1 MPYYKCTTAAKVWR
15 DGIQVGG
22 EIDSVLDGAIV
33 TAARISDA
41 LYITTGT
48 RNGLRGW
55 SRPGWFQLIESTEP
69 DPEPPPPGPDP
80 VPPPTDTDA
89 DLYQFLP
96 DLDMSPNASNP
107 RKWSIDHGVGA
118 PDVLPLADRSMI
130 FTPPWQAFVRAI
142 NPNMTVNHV
151 NALYGPSKAYFNRQS
166 DNPGA
171 NYIMPKTFTS
181 GWACHEGIVS
191 GNELI
196 VHTLDGNASP
206 PDIAKVNPQTRPHLF
221 FHATIV
227 RIRNG
232 REARYPFP
240 NGKPA
245 WGYSGNYIFMP
256 FTSRFEL
263 RVPLSKVKKVSEYI
277 LPYT

>member
-1 MPYYKCTTAAKVWR
+1 MATHRVR
-15 DGIQVGG
+15 DRQVAQLWNQPEQPRANRGQLQGG
-22 EIDSVLDGAIV
+22 VEVTVSETRTLDVGYSKLSSHGNLWTKSSWLEILPV
-33 TAARISDA
+33 T
-41 LYITTGT
+41 
-48 RNGLRGW
+48 
-55 SRPGWFQLIESTEP
+55 PP
-69 DPEPPPPGPDP
+69 PEPPPDPDP
-80 VPPPTDTDA
+80 PPPDTDA

-107 RKWSIDHGVGA
+107 RTWSRDHGVGT

-130 FTPPWQAFVRAI
+130 FTPEWRAFVRAA

-151 NALYGPSKAYFNRQS
+151 NALYGKSKAYFNRQS
-166 DNPGA
+166 DNSNP

-181 GWACHEGIVS
+181 GYSCHKGIVS
-191 GNELI
+191 GDKLI
-196 VHTLDGNASP
+196 VHTLDGNLPP
-206 PDIAKVNPQTRPHLF
+206 PDIAKVNPKTRPHLF

-245 WGYSGNYIFMP
+245 WDYSGNYIFMP

-263 RVPLSKVKKVSEYI
+263 KVPLSKVRKASEYV